1 MGCWC
6 KLRCCG
12 LHIVDLVVPEVVLN
26 GSRSSVVLDCVYRYE
41 RYEQAGL
48 VVKWFWNHEPEAVYQ
63 WIPGKKPVAL
73 GLLKG
78 RVNLDYHATK
88 DKYGRHRAMEVLRP
102 TTDLTGYFTCR
113 VSSFHDEKFTSK
125 KMIVYAP
132 ATTMNLTYS
141 RPAPGQ
147 VNISC
152 EAHGIY
158 PEPCLT
164 LSRTSTHHA
173 RTSVPADV
181 EIVEGRR
188 ASACSWRRRWK
199 MPLSTTRL
207 CLNAFSTF
215 QRLNTE
221 SRERLSICLEAPR
234 GWTGHQHYS
243 WFFPSCCHACCP
255 PPPPA
260 PRPSRRPLTRPPRP
274 HAHPPPP

>member
-1 MGCWC
+1 MTGRREMTPLFRLLLAALS
-6 KLRCCG
+6 LRGCCG

-181 EIVEGRR
+181 EIVEGEEG
-188 ASACSWRRRWK
+188 
-199 MPLSTTRL
+199 
-207 CLNAFSTF
+207 FSVF
-215 QRLNTE
+215 
-221 SRERLSICLEAPR
+221 LEAKVEDASLHHETLFECVLHIPETEYRIQREIIYMPGGATGLDGAPTLLLVLSLLLPR
-234 GWTGHQHYS
+234 LLS
-243 WFFPSCCHACCP
+243 AAAARP
-255 PPPPA
+255 PPI
-260 PRPSRRPLTRPPRP
+260 S
-274 HAHPPPP
+274 